1 MRNSKYPSGKAVDI
15 SLLLR
20 FEREQKGWSIEYA
33 SKKCGIPIQYIDDM
47 ENNNFRNFTGDA
59 ALLDSYLRMYLNRL
73 NIDSQI
79 QKTLLEFARNQFTK
93 KKFNFLYTPENIQ
106 RQK

>member
-33 SKKCGIPIQYIDDM
+33 SKNAG
-47 ENNNFRNFTGDA
+47 
-59 ALLDSYLRMYLNRL
+59 
-73 NIDSQI
+73 SQFSI
-79 QKTLLEFARNQFTK
+79 LMIWRIITFEILLEML
-93 KKFNFLYTPENIQ
+93 LYSIAI
-106 RQK
+106 

>member
-1 MRNSKYPSGKAVDI
+1 MRNSKYSSGKTVDI

-33 SKKCGIPIQYIDDM
+33 SKKCGIPIQYIDDI

-106 RQK
+106 RQ